1 MNHWL
6 RTDEYEE
13 VASSLEF
20 LAYCS
25 SKLESDVYYWK
36 WVIISLHSGLQGF
49 MVIALRDSA
58 GLNILKDSIAAEWLR
73 AYREGGDFPIEY
85 LDTFLNLYKKIKSNQ
100 MLKYVHSKRFVPERS
115 QGKSIKRIN
124 WFRNK
129 FTHFIPQGWSI
140 EVSGLPQIC
149 LDCIKI
155 IRFLGWSSGN
165 VMWREHDIKNRC
177 ERALAQIEK
186 KLNSMKTI
194 YERST
199 A

>member
-25 SKLESDVYYWK
+25 SKLEGDVYYWK
-36 WVIISLHSGLQGF
+36 WLIISLHSGLQGF

-73 AYREGGDFPIEY
+73 AYRVRIEE
-85 LDTFLNLYKKIKSNQ
+85 N
-100 MLKYVHSKRFVPERS
+100 
-115 QGKSIKRIN
+115 
-124 WFRNK
+124 
-129 FTHFIPQGWSI
+129 
-140 EVSGLPQIC
+140 
-149 LDCIKI
+149 
-155 IRFLGWSSGN
+155 
-165 VMWREHDIKNRC
+165 
-177 ERALAQIEK
+177 
-186 KLNSMKTI
+186 LNSMKTI
-194 YERST
+194 YEGST